1 MKGKLMPNKKV
12 SLPAPSTVIQIIHM
26 ESLIWFSH

>member
-1 MKGKLMPNKKV
+1 MKGKNNAKQK
-12 SLPAPSTVIQIIHM
+12 SQFPSTVIQIIHM